1 VSLVLS
7 TSQQRA
13 STVLNVTG
21 DIDVYS
27 APELRAALA
36 EIIGSDAPG
45 VVLDLEGTDFIDS
58 SALGVLVGANKQLE
72 SRHATL
78 KLVCTKPHLLK
89 VFEITKLSQVI
100 PICASVDAATA

>member
-1 VSLVLS
+1 VTLVLS
-7 TSQQRA
+7 TSQQRL

-36 EIIGSDAPG
+36 EIIGSDVPG

-100 PICASVDAATA
+100 PICASVEAATA

>member
-1 VSLVLS
+1 VNLVLS
-7 TSQQRA
+7 TSQQRT
-13 STVLNVTG
+13 STVLNVAG

-27 APELRAALA
+27 APQLRAALA
-36 EIIGSDAPG
+36 EVIGGDATG

-100 PICASVDAATA
+100 AIYATVEAAVS